1 MTARIFLIVALGLF
15 AGSVSADEA
24 DWTSKRGLFVVNFES
39 ELTPL
44 QINTLHAWR
53 IHIETVSGEPVTG
66 ANVTAS
72 GGMPLH
78 DHGLPT
84 RPRVTA
90 ELGDGDYRLEGMRF
104 HMAGQ
109 WEITLLI
116 TAGDIKDTVVISLTL

>member
-1 MTARIFLIVALGLF
+1 MNTRIFLVVVLSLF
-15 AGSVSADEA
+15 ASGAFADETF
-24 DWTSKRGLFVVNFES
+24 WKSNRGQFVVSFES

-53 IHIETVSGEPVTG
+53 VHIKTTLGEPVTG
-66 ANVTAS
+66 AAVTVS

-90 ELGDGDYRLEGMRF
+90 ELGDGAYRLEGMRF

-116 TAGDIKDTVVISLTL
+116 TVGDIKDTVVISLTL

>member
-1 MTARIFLIVALGLF
+1 MRARIFLIVALCLF
-15 AGSVSADEA
+15 ASSASAEEA
-24 DWTSKRGLFVVNFES
+24 DWTSERGLFVVSFES

-53 IHIETVSGEPVTG
+53 IHIETAAGEPVTG
-66 ANVTAS
+66 AVVTAS

-90 ELGDGDYRLEGMRF
+90 EIGDGDYRLEGMRF
-104 HMAGQ
+104 HMAGLWQ
-109 WEITLLI
+109 ITLLI
-116 TAGDIKDTVVISLTL
+116 TAGNIKDTVVISLTL